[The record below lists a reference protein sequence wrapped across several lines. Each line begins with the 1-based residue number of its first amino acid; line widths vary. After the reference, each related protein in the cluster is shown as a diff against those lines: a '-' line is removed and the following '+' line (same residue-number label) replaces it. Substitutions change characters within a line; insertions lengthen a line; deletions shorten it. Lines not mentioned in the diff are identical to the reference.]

1 MSGFSLRRAL
11 AAVVACASL
20 ALLAACGSSSTES
33 ALTPTRLISFGD
45 AFSDLGQNGGKYT
58 VNDTATNH
66 WLQQLA
72 VRYGRT
78 FAASNAGGTG
88 YGQASARITDTP
100 DAAGN
105 AATPTVTQQIDN
117 FLAADTIG
125 PDDVIILSGGVGDI
139 IAETAAFTAGTQ
151 TRDQMLDRLRL
162 VGEAMAAQTR
172 RLVAA
177 GAEHVVVVGPY
188 NLGVTPWGQADSA
201 RTALLRDATQRV
213 NDGFLVS
220 VVDMGA
226 KVLYVDAAY
235 YFNLLATEPSSFSLD
250 NSVVPVCTSTDAGAG
265 IGIGA
270 GQLNSSLCTDGT
282 IAAGVNYNRYMFA
295 DAVYPTPVA
304 HRLFGDYAYDRIRNR
319 W

>member
-11 AAVVACASL
+11 AAVAACASL

-72 VRYGRT
+72 GRYGRT
-78 FAASNAGGTG
+78 FVASNAGGTG
-88 YGQASARITDTP
+88 YGQASARVTDTP
-100 DAAGN
+100 DAVGN
-105 AATPTVTQQIDN
+105 AATLTVTQQIDN
-117 FLAADTIG
+117 FVATNTIG
-125 PDDVIILSGGVGDI
+125 PDDVLLLSGGIGDI

-151 TRDQMLDRLRL
+151 TRDQMMARLRL
-162 VGEAMAAQTR
+162 VGEALGAQAR

-177 GAEHVVVVGPY
+177 GAQHVVVIGPY
-188 NLGVTPWGQADSA
+188 NLGVTPWGQANAD
-201 RTALLRDATQRV
+201 RTSLLREATQRL

-220 VVDMGA
+220 SVDLGA
-226 KVLYVDAAY
+226 NVLYVDAAY
-235 YFNLLATEPSSFSLD
+235 YFNLLATEPSSFGLD
-250 NSVVPVCTSTDAGAG
+250 NSVAPVCTTTDAGPG

-270 GQLNSSLCTDGT
+270 GQLNSSLCTAST
-282 IAAGVNYNRYMFA
+282 ITPGVDYSRFMFA
-295 DAVYPTPVA
+295 DAVYTTPVA
-304 HRLFGDYAYDRIRNR
+304 HRLFGDYTYDRITNR